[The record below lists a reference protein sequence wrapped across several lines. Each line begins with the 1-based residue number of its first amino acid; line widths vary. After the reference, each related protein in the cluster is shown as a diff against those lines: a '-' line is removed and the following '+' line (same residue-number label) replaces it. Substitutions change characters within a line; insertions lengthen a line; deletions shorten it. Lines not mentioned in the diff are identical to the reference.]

1 MVQSETAAAATEDW
15 PSIPRAQLHSLPPG
29 GQAGYGDILGSLDMY
44 TLASQT
50 QDFIGGL
57 LGKMVS
63 RVDYLFPIST
73 LHSLAI
79 TLARYLVIFS

>member
-1 MVQSETAAAATEDW
+1 MVQSETAAAAPEDW

-44 TLASQT
+44 TFASQT

-57 LGKMVS
+57 LGKIVARSILSISNIYIAFISNYS
-63 RVDYLFPIST
+63 R
-73 LHSLAI
+73 
-79 TLARYLVIFS
+79 

>member
-1 MVQSETAAAATEDW
+1 MVQSETAAAPEDW

-44 TLASQT
+44 TFASQT

-57 LGKMVS
+57 LGKMLS
-63 RVDYLFPIST
+63 RLSISNIYIAFI
-73 LHSLAI
+73 SNYS
-79 TLARYLVIFS
+79 R

>member
-1 MVQSETAAAATEDW
+1 MVQSETAAAAAPEDW

-44 TLASQT
+44 TFASQT

-57 LGKMVS
+57 LGKMLS
-63 RVDYLFPIST
+63 RSRLSISNIYIAFI
-73 LHSLAI
+73 SNYS
-79 TLARYLVIFS
+79 R

>member
-1 MVQSETAAAATEDW
+1 MVQPETAAAATEDW

-57 LGKMVS
+57 LGKMVAS
-63 RVDYLFPIST
+63 V
-73 LHSLAI
+73 
-79 TLARYLVIFS
+79 

>member
-57 LGKMVS
+57 LGKMVASVES
-63 RVDYLFPIST
+63 RLSISNIYIAFI
-73 LHSLAI
+73 SNYS
-79 TLARYLVIFS
+79 R